1 MEWISEVQQWGC
13 DLLCINIIKHG
24 KRWRSRRKEEEIKRH
39 SQFNRERD
47 GEGLKEVFPKQR
59 RNIVNTH
66 IFYSVCSFCFGGGT
80 SNSYSRR
87 RLYFDHENIANEENR
102 RERETQNYWHMSN
115 LDRNYRINCDI
126 LGNARARALILVSLR
141 KRRAVQIGNNL
152 TLAEKGRLLKLW

>member
-13 DLLCINIIKHG
+13 DILCINIIKHG

-102 RERETQNYWHMSN
+102 RERERPKTIGTCRIWIEIIELIVIYWGM
-115 LDRNYRINCDI
+115 R
-126 LGNARARALILVSLR
+126 
-141 KRRAVQIGNNL
+141 
-152 TLAEKGRLLKLW
+152 GRGRWYWFPCGREGRCR